1 MNGRMFDFP
10 VDSMKDAHSP
20 KDRSLL
26 PPAILLLLITSF
38 SVPAVFANC
47 LEPET
52 DRPKIGLVLGGGGA
66 RGSAHIGVIRVL
78 EEMNIPVDCVAG
90 TSIGSLVAALYAI
103 GMDADELEE
112 VMLGLDWDDLFVDDT
127 DREDQPWRRK
137 RDDDLALFL
146 PKIGIGKGSS
156 LIKKGAISGQKISFL
171 FESLVKERVQVE
183 DFNKLPIPFR
193 AIAADIATGK
203 EVVMAQGDLAVAM
216 RASMSVPGVFSP
228 VEWRDHMLVDGGIV
242 NNVPVDVVRDM
253 GAEILIVVD
262 VGSGL
267 SSADELTT
275 ALAIVA
281 QLSNIMIQSNTDI
294 QIASLTEQDI
304 LITPPLG
311 DKVTSA
317 GFAKIATGIAIGF
330 AAADAAR
337 PTLAR
342 LAVSESDY
350 FAHRASISSRVTPS
364 PTIQFVKL
372 DNKSRFDDSVILER
386 LTIQE
391 GEPLNIEALDNDIRE
406 IYALGFM
413 DLVRYEVVE
422 EGGQSGIVVHAGQD
436 SRGTQLM
443 ELGLDYFGDSD
454 GSSINLRVGYLNT
467 AIDSYGSELRITTQ
481 VGESPAMFAYLYKY
495 LNPRLKIY
503 LEPRLFAEQAELTS
517 YDSDGDALLK
527 SEVTQYGGS
536 IAIGR
541 ELGRM
546 AAVSIG
552 VRAFSGN
559 VEEKVGPPGSVD
571 FDFDGG
577 EYFANVAYD
586 RMNDRYF
593 PGDGAV
599 VSLRYSTSSESLG
612 ADAEYDQF
620 QTDAFYATTFG
631 KHSLLGGLR
640 YYETLDDEAPLYAQ
654 FRAGGFGRLSGYH
667 QNELVG
673 QHFAMVL
680 GGYRYQFAGSGLL
693 PAYLGGT
700 LEYGRV
706 AEDASD
712 LFDDGLFNG
721 SVYLGYRSPIG
732 PLYMGMGFAEGG
744 RERFFLSIGNVF
756 GSSSLGR

>member
-1 MNGRMFDFP
+1 MNGRRF
-10 VDSMKDAHSP
+10 
-20 KDRSLL
+20 LL
-26 PPAILLLLITSF
+26 PTMLFAAIMSLSGPA
-38 SVPAVFANC
+38 AFANC
-47 LEPET
+47 LEPES

-90 TSIGSLVAALYAI
+90 TSIGSLVAALFAI

-127 DREDQPWRRK
+127 EREDQPFRRK

-146 PKIGIGKGSS
+146 PKIGIGKDSS

-193 AIAADIATGK
+193 AVAADIATGK
-203 EVVMAQGDLAVAM
+203 EVVMAHGDLAVAM

-253 GAEILIVVD
+253 GADILIVVD

-267 SSADELTT
+267 SSAEELTT
-275 ALAIVA
+275 ALAIIG
-281 QLSNIMIQSNTDI
+281 QMTNIMIQSNTDI

-317 GFAKIATGIAIGF
+317 GFAETATGIAIGF
-330 AAADAAR
+330 AAADATR

-342 LAVSESDY
+342 LAVAESDY
-350 FAHRASISSRVTPS
+350 FAHRASISSRVTHS

-372 DNKSRFDDSVILER
+372 NNNSRFSDSVILER

-391 GEPLNIEALDNDIRE
+391 GEPLSIEALDNNIRE

-422 EGGQSGIVVHAGQD
+422 DGGQSGIVVHAGQD
-436 SRGTQLM
+436 PRGTQLI

-467 AIDSYGSELRITTQ
+467 AIDSYGSELRVVTQ
-481 VGESPAMFAYLYKY
+481 VGESPGVFAYLYKY
-495 LNPRLKIY
+495 LSPRLKIY
-503 LEPRLFAEQAELTS
+503 LEPHLFAEQAELTS

-536 IAIGR
+536 IALGR

-546 AAVSIG
+546 AAVAVG
-552 VRAFSGN
+552 VRAFSGD
-559 VEEKVGPPGSVD
+559 VEEKVGPPGAVD
-571 FDFDGG
+571 FEFDGG
-577 EYFANVAYD
+577 EYFATFKYD

-593 PGDGAV
+593 PGDGV
-599 VSLRYSTSSESLG
+599 VASLNYLTSSDSLG

-620 QTDAFYATTFG
+620 QTDAFYATTIG
-631 KHSLLGGLR
+631 RHSLLGGLR

-654 FRAGGFGRLSGYH
+654 FRAGGFARLSGYH
-667 QNELVG
+667 QNELFG
-673 QHFAMVL
+673 QNFAMVL
-680 GGYRYQFAGSGLL
+680 AGYRYQFAGSGLL
-693 PAYLGGT
+693 PAYLGTT
-700 LEYGRV
+700 LEYGQV
-706 AEDASD
+706 AEDAGD

-744 RERFFLSIGNVF
+744 RQRFFLSIGNVF
-756 GSSSLGR
+756 GASGNR